1 MRYYLHARTNV
12 WGYDNS
18 QIVDE
23 IGNKIPFD
31 LAKIVKNLGG
41 KNIRWSRHKG
51 YSNQPKVLTFSCDN
65 LENFDRGLDNVQ
77 INGRILSDYLMAFEK
92 V

>member
-1 MRYYLHARTNV
+1 MRYYLHARANV
-12 WGYDNS
+12 WAYDNN
-18 QIVDE
+18 QIVDDR
-23 IGNKIPFD
+23 GNKISFD

-41 KNIRWSRHKG
+41 KNVRWSHYKG
-51 YSNQPKVLTFSCDN
+51 YSNLCKVLTFSCDN